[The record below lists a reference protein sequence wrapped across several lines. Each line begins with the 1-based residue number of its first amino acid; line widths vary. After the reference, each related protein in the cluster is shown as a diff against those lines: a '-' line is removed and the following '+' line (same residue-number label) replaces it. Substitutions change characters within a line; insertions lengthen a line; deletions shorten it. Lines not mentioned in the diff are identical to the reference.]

1 VRLLPPDAR
10 KRARCRG
17 AITLLSGETVN
28 PVNICDEAR
37 LAPCN
42 GNRLRNCNSFSVRRL
57 DRRLVADRPAKRPE
71 IVRRWGAA
79 TMNFLERLRQAKAET
94 ARRDADPLRGVV
106 ETTVRGMDAV
116 STVALL
122 DLIGLPKSTGNAR
135 RVSQT
140 MRSLG
145 FVPIKSRRLMP
156 GGHLNTV
163 TRGWARPLL
172 GAAASR
178 PKKPT
183 GPNFR
188 IAGGTNANQ

>member
-1 VRLLPPDAR
+1 LWL
-10 KRARCRG
+10 
-17 AITLLSGETVN
+17 I
-28 PVNICDEAR
+28 
-37 LAPCN
+37 
-42 GNRLRNCNSFSVRRL
+42 
-57 DRRLVADRPAKRPE
+57 DRRKRPE
-71 IVRRWGAA
+71 IARRWGAA

-94 ARRDADPLRGVV
+94 AKRYADPLRDVV

-116 STVALL
+116 STFALL

-145 FVPIKSRRLMP
+145 FVPIQSRRLMP

-163 TRGWARPLL
+163 TRGWARPLR
-172 GAAASR
+172 GAAASA
-178 PKKPT
+178 PEKPT

-188 IAGGTNANQ
+188 IVGGTNANQ